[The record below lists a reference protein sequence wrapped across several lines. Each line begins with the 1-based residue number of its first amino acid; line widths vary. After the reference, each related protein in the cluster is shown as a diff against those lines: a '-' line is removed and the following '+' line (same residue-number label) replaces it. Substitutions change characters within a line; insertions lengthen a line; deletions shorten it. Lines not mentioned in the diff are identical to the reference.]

1 MGSKIGYPKKILNI
15 TQLDFDYEEVCTE
28 YMKRSGVA
36 NFHALKWI
44 LFPRLFFLKLQ
55 IDQGHVLFNV
65 MRMRQH
71 EVWRE
76 IQKVFQPPPQEK

>member
-1 MGSKIGYPKKILNI
+1 MPI
-15 TQLDFDYEEVCTE
+15 FE
-28 YMKRSGVA
+28 
-36 NFHALKWI
+36 
-44 LFPRLFFLKLQ
+44 RLFLLTDLTRWHSKLQ